1 MGRPKKEHSEETPPV
16 KLDSVEWMNTPFA
29 LVKSGVE
36 QGMLSLPEQKVL
48 LKVSEILQ
56 SFISEF
62 YAKGRDKS
70 GEEPLSLFT
79 KKVIAEGGLPTIHM
93 NAADLGETSSRYA
106 EVFAAFQKL
115 STIQVKGPK
124 YDKETGQY
132 LGDDWFNV
140 FSHFYMPKSKDG
152 YTYVNKNG
160 EEITT
165 ARHDGFADFTI
176 NPNVALFAFRMES
189 GYVNHPK
196 EIAFK
201 AQQYYAP
208 LVYFLLKHH
217 SSGKSKVTVPYSDV
231 QDITGVVKRDP
242 EDRHVVSN
250 QFPLFSKFKQRVL
263 EPAKVELERMGGKNL
278 IDITFTYEPIYKG
291 RVKRGDPDAISF
303 TVIQTDL
310 GVYHTASKKKKA
322 EMLAE
327 QAAQAAAQSVKKS
340 RSKKAESVN
349 QTIMQFENNYAQ
361 EILDSLRSE
370 FGSGSMGYD
379 YYFGKN
385 ASCEVGEESV
395 SLKVPA
401 SMRDT
406 IIRSENIMD
415 KIQKCV
421 TDVLGKKVNININ

>member
-1 MGRPKKEHSEETPPV
+1 MGRTKKENSEETPPV
-16 KLDSVEWMNTPFA
+16 KLDSVKWINTPFA

-36 QGMLSLPEQKVL
+36 QGMVSLPEQKVL

-62 YAKGRDKS
+62 YEKGRDKS

-79 KKVIAEGGLPTIHM
+79 QKVISEGGLPTIHM

-106 EVFAAFQKL
+106 DVFQAFIKL
-115 STIQVKGPK
+115 SNLKVKGPK
-124 YDKETGQY
+124 FDETGKY

-140 FSHFYMPKSKDG
+140 FSHFYMPKRENGYRYIDKDG
-152 YTYVNKNG
+152 QEQTSDRY
-160 EEITT
+160 
-165 ARHDGFADFTI
+165 DGYADFTI
-176 NPNVALFAFRMES
+176 NPDVALYAFRMEG

-217 SSGKSKVTVPYSDV
+217 SSGKSKVTVPYSAV
-231 QDITGVVKRDP
+231 QDITGVVKREP
-242 EDRHVVSN
+242 KDRHIISN

-263 EPAKVELERMGGKNL
+263 EPAKAELERMGEKNL

-310 GVYHTASKKKKA
+310 GVYHTATKKKKA

-327 QAAQAAAQSVKKS
+327 QAAQAANTAKKTRGRKS
-340 RSKKAESVN
+340 DTVN
-349 QTIMQFENNYAQ
+349 QTLMQFEANFAQ
-361 EILDSLRSE
+361 DILDSLRLE
-370 FGSGSMGYD
+370 FGSGAMGYD

-401 SMRDT
+401 SMRET
-406 IIRSENIMD
+406 ILRSGNIMD
-415 KIQKCV
+415 KITKCV
-421 TDVLGKKVNININ
+421 TDVLGKTVSININ

>member
-1 MGRPKKEHSEETPPV
+1 M
-16 KLDSVEWMNTPFA
+16 
-29 LVKSGVE
+29 
-36 QGMLSLPEQKVL
+36 
-48 LKVSEILQ
+48 
-56 SFISEF
+56 
-62 YAKGRDKS
+62 
-70 GEEPLSLFT
+70 
-79 KKVIAEGGLPTIHM
+79 
-93 NAADLGETSSRYA
+93 
-106 EVFAAFQKL
+106 
-115 STIQVKGPK
+115 
-124 YDKETGQY
+124 
-132 LGDDWFNV
+132 
-140 FSHFYMPKSKDG
+140 
-152 YTYVNKNG
+152 
-160 EEITT
+160 
-165 ARHDGFADFTI
+165 
-176 NPNVALFAFRMES
+176 
-189 GYVNHPK
+189 
-196 EIAFK
+196 
-201 AQQYYAP
+201 
-208 LVYFLLKHH
+208 
-217 SSGKSKVTVPYSDV
+217 TVPYSDV

-242 EDRHVVSN
+242 EDRHVISN

-406 IIRSENIMD
+406 IIRSENLMD

>member
-36 QGMLSLPEQKVL
+36 QGMVSLPEQKVL

-79 KKVIAEGGLPTIHM
+79 QKVISEGGLPTIHM

-106 EVFAAFQKL
+106 EVFAAFKKL

-124 YDKETGQY
+124 FDENGQY
-132 LGDDWFNV
+132 LGDDWYNV
-140 FSHFYMPKSKDG
+140 FSHFYMPKSENGYRYTDKDG
-152 YTYVNKNG
+152 NEQTSDRY
-160 EEITT
+160 
-165 ARHDGFADFTI
+165 DGYADFTI
-176 NPNVALFAFRMES
+176 NPNVALYAFRMES

-231 QDITGVVKRDP
+231 QDMTGTVTRDP
-242 EDRHVVSN
+242 KDRHIISN

-327 QAAQAAAQSVKKS
+327 QAAQAATSVRKS

-349 QTIMQFENNYAQ
+349 QTIMEFETNFAQ
-361 EILDSLRSE
+361 EILDSLRLE
-370 FGSGSMGYD
+370 FGSGAMGYD

-385 ASCEVGEESV
+385 ATCEVGEESI

-401 SMRDT
+401 SMRET
-406 IIRSENIMD
+406 ILRSGNIMD
-415 KIQKCV
+415 KITKCV
-421 TDVLGKKVNININ
+421 TDVLGKKVDINII